1 MNTAVIV
8 AEQEQRALSN
18 NLQPLSTEIVV
29 DMFASSQDI
38 KPSSRSLYKRTLK
51 QYFSW
56 VESKGY
62 NLNQMSIKELIE
74 YKEEL
79 LAKGMSTLTIS
90 SYITSLR
97 KFYEWAEA
105 NKFSPNIAAALHSP
119 KRRQQFRKQPLKPE
133 QATRLL
139 TYSREERAGEQAEA
153 ALKRAEQRQELSEE
167 KIATIK
173 KHFETT
179 SLRDYAIVNLLLR
192 TGLRCIEV
200 VRADLGDITFKGGQR
215 VLLVQG
221 KGRDDKDSFVIL
233 TEKAWQPMA
242 DYIKSSRMGAGEK
255 EPLFASESN
264 NNKGGRLTTRAISF
278 LVKESLKSIGLD
290 DKAYTAHSLRH
301 TAAVNILRATNWNI
315 EIAQRTLRHT
325 NPATTQIYTETA
337 KEEERL
343 SNAGERFLDNLY

>member
-1 MNTAVIV
+1 MEAAVIV
-8 AEQEQRALSN
+8 AGQEERALSN
-18 NLQPLSTEIVV
+18 NLQPLSTEMVV

-38 KPSSRSLYKRTLK
+38 KLSSRNLYKRTLK
-51 QYFSW
+51 QYFAW

-62 NLNQMSIKELIE
+62 ALNQMSIRELIE

-105 NKFSPNIAAALHSP
+105 NKFSPNIAATLHSP
-119 KRRQQFRKQPLKPE
+119 KRRQQFRKQPLNPE

-139 TYSREERAGEQAEA
+139 SYSKDERAGEQAGEA
-153 ALKRAEQRQELSEE
+153 IRRALEKQELTEE
-167 KIATIK
+167 KIASIK
-173 KHFETT
+173 RHFEAT

-200 VRADLGDITFKGGQR
+200 VRADVGDITFKGGKR

-221 KGRDDKDSFVIL
+221 KGRDEKDSFVVL
-233 TEKAWQPMA
+233 TEKAWEPIS
-242 DYIKSSRMGAGEK
+242 DYLKSSRKGAGEK
-255 EPLFASESN
+255 EPLFTSESN

-301 TAAVNILRATNWNI
+301 TAAVNILRASHWDI
-315 EIAQRTLRHT
+315 RVAQKTLRHS
-325 NPATTQIYTETA
+325 NPATTQIYTASAE
-337 KEEERL
+337 EEERL
-343 SNAGERFLDNLY
+343 SNAGELLLDALY